1 MFLQCIALRDCK
13 IWYENGYTVNGNYTI
28 YPNGET
34 PVEVSIYKSL
44 LVSVIHWYIYRYI
57 VIWKVL
63 IVMVRVV
70 GLE

>member
-1 MFLQCIALRDCK
+1 MFLQYIALRDCK

-34 PVEVSIYKSL
+34 PVEVSIQVSISISHSL
-44 LVSVIHWYIYRYI
+44 IHRYI

-63 IVMVRVV
+63 IVMVKVV

>member
-63 IVMVRVV
+63 IVMVKVV
-70 GLE
+70 GLK

>member
-1 MFLQCIALRDCK
+1 MYIALRDCK

-34 PVEVSIYKSL
+34 PVEVSIQ
-44 LVSVIHWYIYRYI
+44 VSISIVIHWYYIYRYI

-63 IVMVRVV
+63 IVMVKVV

>member
-1 MFLQCIALRDCK
+1 MYIALRDCK
-13 IWYENGYTVNGNYTI
+13 ILYENGYTLNGNYTI

-44 LVSVIHWYIYRYI
+44 LVHSHLLIHRYI

-63 IVMVRVV
+63 IVMVKVV

>member
-13 IWYENGYTVNGNYTI
+13 IWYENGYTLNGNYTI

-34 PVEVSIYKSL
+34 PVEVSIYQVSINISHSL
-44 LVSVIHWYIYRYI
+44 VYRYI

-63 IVMVRVV
+63 IVMVKVV

>member
-1 MFLQCIALRDCK
+1 MFLQCTALRDCK

-63 IVMVRVV
+63 IVMVKVV

>member
-34 PVEVSIYKSL
+34 PVEVSIQ
-44 LVSVIHWYIYRYI
+44 VSISIVIHWYYRYI

-63 IVMVRVV
+63 IVMVKVV